1 MQKKLRLA
9 AAISLILVSISF
21 LMAYF
26 VKPHPL
32 SIERAL
38 APDDLQTLPDH
49 SSQIPLS
56 MRISKSHGLALV
68 FVISE
73 FSQKNANALGAV
85 RSWATEKF
93 EKDPTFLYGSQ
104 TTQVLEIP
112 PSIFSSFAYNLLAGP
127 RILAEDQALDFL
139 RATKHEFHKTEAYT
153 QLRSDFYES
162 FGRDKESALL
172 LANYEFER
180 AKAAVPVLLS
190 ACFWL
195 IMVLLGIYRW
205 IWVHTSTRDKIQMTL
220 SGLWFILATFYLIE
234 TWTQNSVQ
242 VMLSSLLCAAIGFY
256 LRRPIVWSRGE
267 DRGLSFRLV
276 TLGSKS
282 LALCSFLTLCLMGI
296 HLLTWI
302 KTGTLENPDPITL
315 LTSGLSG
322 NFFHD
327 PLDVKRNIARII
339 GILWLIC
346 LGWCMR
352 ILTLDRE
359 PDLEAPET
367 LDQLKDMPPLD

>member
-1 MQKKLRLA
+1 MQRKLRLA
-9 AAISLILVSISF
+9 AAISLALISIAF
-21 LMAYF
+21 IVAYF

-38 APDDLQTLPDH
+38 APEDLQTLPDH
-49 SSQIPLS
+49 SSETPIS
-56 MRISKSHGLALV
+56 IRISKSHGLALV

-73 FSQKNANALGAV
+73 FSQKNAMALGAV
-85 RSWATEKF
+85 RAWATDKF
-93 EKDPTFLYGSQ
+93 EKDPTFLYGEQ
-104 TTQVLEIP
+104 TAPRLEIP

-127 RILAEDQALDFL
+127 RILAEDQALDFV
-139 RATKHEFHKTEAYT
+139 RATKQVFHQTEAYA
-153 QLRSDFYES
+153 QLKSDFYES

-180 AKAAVPVLLS
+180 AKESVPVLLS

-195 IMVLLGIYRW
+195 LMVILGIYRAG
-205 IWVHTSTRDKIQMTL
+205 WVHKSMRDKIQMTL

-256 LRRPIVWSRGE
+256 LRRPIVWSRDD

-282 LALCSFLTLCLMGI
+282 LALVSFVTLCFMGI

-315 LTSGLSG
+315 LTSALTG

-327 PLDVKRNIARII
+327 PLDVKRNIKSII
-339 GILWLIC
+339 GILWLAC
-346 LGWCMR
+346 LAWCMR
-352 ILTLDRE
+352 ILTLERE
-359 PDLEAPET
+359 PDLEAPEK